1 MRMNL
6 PPHTLGSV
14 LSGLVRD
21 ASERE
26 AYSADPDA
34 FLAERGFPDLPDR
47 AVGEAV
53 CQVAETLPS
62 PVAEQLAPQVM
73 ALSPLTTV
81 ENAEWGPSTGMDALD
96 ALATVPA
103 YELADLP
110 ADALDFDADFDIDV
124 VDPGTV
130 AGDAGAEDDA
140 DSATDEDPVHED
152 PVHEDPGFG
161 TGESE
166 PQAVETLDLD
176 ELSGIDPTDT
186 LDELDD
192 LGDADT
198 LVFDDPVADD
208 SDSRPM
214 GDRSDETTE
223 VSTTPASESDEPE
236 IDIDWS

>member
-1 MRMNL
+1 M
-6 PPHTLGSV
+6 
-14 LSGLVRD
+14 SGLVRD

-53 CQVAETLPS
+53 CQVAETLPA

-81 ENAEWGPSTGMDALD
+81 ESAEWGPSTGMDALD

-103 YELADLP
+103 YEFAEVQADT
-110 ADALDFDADFDIDV
+110 LDFDPDLDIDV
-124 VDPGTV
+124 DDSDTV
-130 AGDAGAEDDA
+130 ADDTGADNDD
-140 DSATDEDPVHED
+140 DSARDEDAVDEDPS
-152 PVHEDPGFG
+152 HEDPGFG

-166 PQAVETLDLD
+166 RQAVETVDLD
-176 ELSGIDPTDT
+176 ELPDIEPTDT
-186 LDELDD
+186 LVDLDDLND
-192 LGDADT
+192 LGDAET
-198 LVFDDPVADD
+198 VVFDEPVADD
-208 SDSRPM
+208 GDSGLV
-214 GDRSDETTE
+214 GDRSEGGTGDSA
-223 VSTTPASESDEPE
+223 VPASESDEPE